1 MTLAIVAVAAVTLA
15 TVVIGAW
22 GVRFARTTSDL
33 YVASRAISPWWNA
46 AAVSGEYLSAAS
58 FLGIAG
64 LEMQIGV
71 PALWQAVG
79 FAGGYL
85 ALLLFVAAPLRRF
98 GSYTLPDFAEGR
110 LASASLRRL
119 AVAAVL
125 AIDGFYLVPQ
135 LKGAGIAFEEV
146 MGAPYWAGIVVVG
159 IVVTLYVALGGM
171 RGVSYVQA
179 FQFWVKTV
187 TIALPAIV
195 LLIYLG
201 GIPNRGAVFGDQQ
214 PHAPRA
220 GLAVQ
225 LHQPVLVRFP
235 TATRFE
241 AAGHQEYAHA
251 GEEIKLPAG
260 PVALPPGADI
270 PLPGGTPAQTG
281 SEWARPVTSRGQGSP
296 LYIYSLLLATFLG
309 TMGLP
314 HILVRFYTNPD
325 GVAARR
331 TTVRVLAL
339 LSVFYLF
346 PAVYGALG
354 RALAPGLYLT
364 GQTDTVV
371 LTLPALAWPGT
382 GGNVLAAM
390 TAAGAFAA
398 FMSTSSG
405 LLISI
410 AGTISHDVWGRGP
423 RLASMTVRRRRFR
436 IVAALGMAGPAV
448 LALAAQNIDI
458 SIMVGWAFALAA
470 STFCPLFLLGIWWSG
485 LTAKGAAAGLIVGGV
500 LAIGA
505 ILAGVLI
512 GAQSAGGVVNALL
525 TQPAIISVPVAF
537 AAMIAVSLIT
547 AGPQDVS
554 GQMLA
559 LHAPEGLGLEALERV
574 RA

>member
-1 MTLAIVAVAAVTLA
+1 MTLAIIAVAAVTLA

-79 FAGGYL
+79 FAAGYL

-201 GIPNRGAVFGDQQ
+201 GIPNGGTVFGGQQ
-214 PHAPRA
+214 PHAPRT
-220 GLAVQ
+220 GLVVQ
-225 LHQPVLVRFP
+225 LQQPVLVRFP
-235 TATRFE
+235 VATGFE
-241 AAGHQEYAHA
+241 APDTRSMPTQERRSSSQ
-251 GEEIKLPAG
+251 
-260 PVALPPGADI
+260 
-270 PLPGGTPAQTG
+270 PGGWRCHP
-281 SEWARPVTSRGQGSP
+281 EPTS
-296 LYIYSLLLATFLG
+296 
-309 TMGLP
+309 
-314 HILVRFYTNPD
+314 
-325 GVAARR
+325 
-331 TTVRVLAL
+331 
-339 LSVFYLF
+339 LS
-346 PAVYGALG
+346 
-354 RALAPGLYLT
+354 RAE
-364 GQTDTVV
+364 
-371 LTLPALAWPGT
+371 
-382 GGNVLAAM
+382 
-390 TAAGAFAA
+390 
-398 FMSTSSG
+398 
-405 LLISI
+405 
-410 AGTISHDVWGRGP
+410 
-423 RLASMTVRRRRFR
+423 RRRRPE
-436 IVAALGMAGPAV
+436 ASG
-448 LALAAQNIDI
+448 LALSHPAARGLLCTSTPCCWRRSWGRWGFPTSSSG
-458 SIMVGWAFALAA
+458 SIRTLTAPPRVARPYACSYCCPSPTCSPRSTARSALA
-470 STFCPLFLLGIWWSG
+470 GSG
-485 LTAKGAAAGLIVGGV
+485 
-500 LAIGA
+500 
-505 ILAGVLI
+505 
-512 GAQSAGGVVNALL
+512 
-525 TQPAIISVPVAF
+525 PVPDWA
-537 AAMIAVSLIT
+537 
-547 AGPQDVS
+547 D
-554 GQMLA
+554 
-559 LHAPEGLGLEALERV
+559 
-574 RA
+574 